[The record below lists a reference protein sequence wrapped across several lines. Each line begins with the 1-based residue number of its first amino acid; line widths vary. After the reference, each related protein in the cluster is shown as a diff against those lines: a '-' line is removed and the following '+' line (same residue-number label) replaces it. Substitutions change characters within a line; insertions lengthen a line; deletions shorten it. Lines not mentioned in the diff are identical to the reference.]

1 MLYVYQYGS
10 QCYLSN
16 EQRSSSCYSDY
27 HNPGDGDE
35 AHIAWHGGSGE
46 IPSAA
51 ILWKMEEYSGAA
63 SKEFADFT
71 KLDMVTKMGND
82 FFSIVKL

>member
-1 MLYVYQYGS
+1 MVCIPSVITQS
-10 QCYLSN
+10 
-16 EQRSSSCYSDY
+16 
-27 HNPGDGDE
+27 
-35 AHIAWHGGSGE
+35 IWHGGSGE

-71 KLDMVTKMGND
+71 KLDMVTKKLDMVTKTGND
-82 FFSIVKL
+82 FFLL